1 MTTYAPTWRDHLFN
15 LRMAASSVRYVP
27 RLPVEMLEAIFPG
40 IEEQTVTL
48 SHSLRNR
55 SLPHGEAY
63 VLSLITAYV
72 RPKQIFEIGTA
83 SGQGTL
89 LMARQAPEASI
100 DTLDLGSEAPSL
112 GVQAGEPPLE
122 NLDAIGSA
130 YRGTHAARIT
140 QHFGDSARFDYGPF
154 ARAIDLVFVDGSHT
168 YEYVRAD
175 SRSALSMLAPRGVVI
190 WDDCNYVCPGVARA
204 LLELRDEGFPVTRV
218 FGTRFAVLNTR
229 LGSAT
234 SAEGEGAADLVGERT
249 EKGQDGGV
257 ETSRDNELQKRR

>member
-15 LRMAASSVRYVP
+15 LRMAASSIRFVP

-130 YRGTHAARIT
+130 YGGTEHAARIT
-140 QHFGDSARFDYGPF
+140 QHFGDSARFDFSPF
-154 ARAIDLVFVDGSHT
+154 KGEIDLVLVDGAHT
-168 YEYVRAD
+168 YEYVASD
-175 SRSALSMLAPRGVVI
+175 SAHALEMVTAEGVVV
-190 WDDCNYVCPGVARA
+190 WDDCNALSPGVSRA
-204 LLELRDEGFPVTRV
+204 LLELRRRDEPVHRIT
-218 FGTRFAVLNTR
+218 GTRLAVL
-229 LGSAT
+229 
-234 SAEGEGAADLVGERT
+234 
-249 EKGQDGGV
+249 
-257 ETSRDNELQKRR
+257 SR